1 MNHSQRCGLSLSP
14 KPWSQPTRIPS
25 PLPLS
30 PFSFSPRHQHPHPH
44 TQTYKPTHLQ
54 THPNTCLPSRGN
66 PHSLT
71 LTLTLTRQS
80 GTPNPNLPAEVIRE
94 SPGRYGVGGRRR
106 PSPGP
111 LFRYSLVWV
120 LDLDLGL
127 VSFRMRTRP
136 ARSLR
141 APAPATAARRAGTSM
156 PPASRG
162 GHLRAEGNANW
173 SPSGLPFVSS
183 REGGGSRRERNGT
196 RSVTVRRWVWGIDR
210 GGSFLNEAS
219 WCTMGGSGGTS
230 GVNEVYIMCRGG
242 IYERCGDVGIRIGY
256 VGTRRRG
263 EKVLSPSVGRGV
275 YPIPFRRGEGTFPGL
290 VGAYEMHR
298 DKRCWSP
305 RRNSRNVCERCRLV
319 IKRCSPF
326 RRGFRPS

>member
-14 KPWSQPTRIPS
+14 KPWSQQTRSPS

-30 PFSFSPRHQHPHPH
+30 PFSFSPRHQHPLPH
-44 TQTYKPTHLQ
+44 TQTYNPTHLQ

-66 PHSLT
+66 PHSLTLT

-120 LDLDLGL
+120 LDLDLGLDLDLCL

-183 REGGGSRRERNGT
+183 REGGGVETRE
-196 RSVTVRRWVWGIDR
+196 
-210 GGSFLNEAS
+210 
-219 WCTMGGSGGTS
+219 
-230 GVNEVYIMCRGG
+230 
-242 IYERCGDVGIRIGY
+242 ERDAVGH
-256 VGTRRRG
+256 
-263 EKVLSPSVGRGV
+263 SPSVGLGDR
-275 YPIPFRRGEGTFPGL
+275 
-290 VGAYEMHR
+290 
-298 DKRCWSP
+298 
-305 RRNSRNVCERCRLV
+305 
-319 IKRCSPF
+319 
-326 RRGFRPS
+326 